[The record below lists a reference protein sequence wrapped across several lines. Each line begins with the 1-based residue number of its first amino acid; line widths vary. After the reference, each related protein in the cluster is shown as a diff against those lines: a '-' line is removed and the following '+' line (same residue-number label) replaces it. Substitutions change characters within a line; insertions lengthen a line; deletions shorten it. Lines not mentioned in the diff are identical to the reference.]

1 MSDLKQ
7 QLIRL
12 GATNPELR
20 PHLRP
25 ILADLGKQGSTENEL
40 FLLVDESSGD
50 IHVVATADLD
60 AGRLSSVM
68 ENGKYFV
75 KALTAD
81 LDEVALRVGAKR
93 SNINVGD
100 DVMVFGSTKRW
111 GSDGNMIRY
120 RSTQTTI
127 ISGAA
132 VTGVLEVREA
142 VSGMRSRL
150 FSTIRVAHA

>member
-25 ILADLGKQGSTENEL
+25 ILADLGKQGSKESEL
-40 FLLVDESSGD
+40 ILLVDESSGD

-75 KALTAD
+75 KALKAD
-81 LDEVALRVGAKR
+81 LNEVAKRIGANRV
-93 SNINVGD
+93 NVGD
-100 DVMVFGSTKRW
+100 DVMVFGSTKRA
-111 GSDGNMIRY
+111 GADGNMIRY
-120 RSTQTTI
+120 RSTQSTR
-127 ISGAA
+127 ISGGGL
-132 VTGVLEVREA
+132 GVQEVREV

-150 FSTIRVAHA
+150 FSTIDVAVL